1 MNIFKIISHG
11 LVLLLALLVASCARW
26 DDPTEDG
33 MTRRRPASSE
43 PHPAMVA

>member
-1 MNIFKIISHG
+1 MSSYCSSSSSSLPAHE
-11 LVLLLALLVASCARW
+11 W

-43 PHPAMVA
+43 PHPATAA